1 MAKHGLFDRW
11 SIGTSVK
18 LTALLVGVTAIGIT
32 AWRVVKHIDP
42 LLEASAGYAMKGQ
55 MVNGQDIAGA
65 LDGPFTIGIGVIASP
80 LAKMLV
86 FPAYGYFNAYY
97 SASEATTDGLTPRF

>member
-1 MAKHGLFDRW
+1 MSGR
-11 SIGTSVK
+11 
-18 LTALLVGVTAIGIT
+18 
-32 AWRVVKHIDP
+32 
-42 LLEASAGYAMKGQ
+42 E
-55 MVNGQDIAGA
+55 
-65 LDGPFTIGIGVIASP
+65 TIGIGVIASP